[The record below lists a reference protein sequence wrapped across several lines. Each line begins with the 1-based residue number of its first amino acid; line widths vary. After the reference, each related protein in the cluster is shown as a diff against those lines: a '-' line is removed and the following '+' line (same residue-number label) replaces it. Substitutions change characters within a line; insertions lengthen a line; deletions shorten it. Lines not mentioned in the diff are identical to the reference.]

1 MTLTIKRK
9 YTELVK
15 IGNVVIGG
23 NNPVLIQSMTK
34 VPTKDIKAILRQIK
48 DLENVGCE
56 IIRVAVKDIHSRMDI
71 ILVLDLSGTMRQ
83 LEKLWCAKE
92 SAIALAL
99 AATRYGDRVG
109 LVTFSNRA
117 EVVVDLTR
125 SVYRLTR
132 QAIDL
137 DLHENA
143 FTNIGHG
150 LLTAYQLFSRRPKGD
165 ASQHI
170 ILISDGDATAPY
182 PSPQRYA
189 LRQVAQI
196 VRKGI
201 TISCICINEETADPD
216 LMGKIARIGKGRIFL
231 VEQEG
236 LKTALLAE
244 KEILNA
250 GS

>member
-1 MTLTIKRK
+1 MKTITR
-9 YTELVK
+9 E
-15 IGNVVIGG
+15 
-23 NNPVLIQSMTK
+23 
-34 VPTKDIKAILRQIK
+34 D
-48 DLENVGCE
+48 
-56 IIRVAVKDIHSRMDI
+56 IRVAVKDIHSRMDI
-71 ILVLDLSGTMRQ
+71 ILVLDLSGTMQQ

-117 EVVVDLTR
+117 EVAVDLTR

-132 QAIDL
+132 RAIDL
-137 DLHENA
+137 ELHENA

-150 LLTAYQLFSRRPKGD
+150 LFKAYQLFSRRLKGD
-165 ASQHI
+165 TSQHI

-216 LMGKIARIGKGRIFL
+216 LMGKIARIGKGRLYL

-244 KEILNA
+244 
-250 GS
+250 